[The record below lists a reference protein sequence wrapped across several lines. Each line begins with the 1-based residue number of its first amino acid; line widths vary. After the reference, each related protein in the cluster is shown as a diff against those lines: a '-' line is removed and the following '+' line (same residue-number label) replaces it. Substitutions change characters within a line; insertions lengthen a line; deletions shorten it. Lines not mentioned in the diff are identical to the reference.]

1 MNIYLFA
8 ASAYHTELLRVILEG
23 KSLSTDPIICGSLKT
38 SLPFDIIIQS
48 SCVICSTSLS
58 CHVDQPLCSRPGCL
72 NQESLA
78 FPPCFHHKPE
88 NDPDELDGDDVM
100 T

>member
-38 SLPFDIIIQS
+38 SLPFDVIIQS
-48 SCVICSTSLS
+48 SVSSDQHH
-58 CHVDQPLCSRPGCL
+58 CHVMLINLC
-72 NQESLA
+72 A
-78 FPPCFHHKPE
+78 V
-88 NDPDELDGDDVM
+88 DPVV
-100 T
+100 